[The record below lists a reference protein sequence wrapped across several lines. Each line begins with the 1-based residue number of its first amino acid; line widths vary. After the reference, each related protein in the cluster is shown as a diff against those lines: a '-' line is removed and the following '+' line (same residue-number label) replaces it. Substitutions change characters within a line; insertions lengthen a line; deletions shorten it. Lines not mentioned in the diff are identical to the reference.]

1 LSVPILAATLAIVG
15 CSESPDERRLSIY
28 DLSDDPTDENRRQ
41 IREMLADADPDIRA
55 TALNSLIGLRPADAE
70 ALALAALDDEH
81 GFVRATAAKLVGDL
95 GNAEHAEVLVEH
107 LLGDPEPWVRQRAA
121 EALERLGGDV
131 AATGLAGGLA
141 DPMEQVR
148 LASVK
153 AIRKV
158 DPGAAKPVLARL
170 LLEDAAWEIRV
181 QAAGALGLAG
191 DDDFSQVLQAALEDE
206 SEYVRSAA
214 ARALVSL
221 DKTQVGSE
229 QVP

>member
-1 LSVPILAATLAIVG
+1 LEVLILVATLGIAG
-15 CSESPDERRLSIY
+15 CAESADERRLSIY
-28 DLSDDPTDENRRQ
+28 DLSDDPTAENRRR
-41 IREMLADADPDIRA
+41 IREMLTDADPDIRA
-55 TALNSLIGLRPADAE
+55 TALNSLVGLRPDDAE
-70 ALALAALDDEH
+70 GLALAALGDGH

-95 GNAEHAEVLVEH
+95 GNREDAEILVEH
-107 LLGDPEPWVRQRAA
+107 LLGDPDPWVRQRAA
-121 EALERLGGDV
+121 EALEQLGGDV
-131 AATGLAGGLA
+131 AASGLARALA
-141 DPMEQVR
+141 DPMDQVR

-191 DDDFSQVLQAALEDE
+191 DADFRQVLEAALDDE
-206 SEYVRSAA
+206 SDYVRSAA
-214 ARALVSL
+214 ARALESL
-221 DKTQVGSE
+221 DKAQVGSE